1 MVDLELP
8 GAEEAVGLVALRRQ
22 IDRLELEF
30 SRLAASFSW
39 SRYWDLEGFNSAID
53 WMRFNCQ
60 MTSTA
65 AADRISVG
73 EHITDMPQSTRAMEA
88 GEIGFAHMTVMSR
101 TVDAVGS
108 AFDESQLLPLALENS
123 PGKFHYKCMHYRHS
137 VDARAYADM
146 QTEEAENRRLRL
158 SRAEDGSLL
167 ISGALD
173 PIGGALV
180 RTALEPLAKP
190 SGKFDHRQIEQR
202 YADAL
207 VELASHGGTQKV
219 QLQVTTSLETLKG
232 LAGAPAAEMEFSL
245 PISSKTVERLAC
257 DCSVTRVLL
266 NQKSVVIDVGQA
278 ERTIKGP
285 KRRAL
290 NARDGHCQWLG
301 CERPASACDGHHF
314 VHWKDGGGDD
324 LENLILLCARHH
336 WKVHEGGW
344 QLVKTDEGR
353 VLPIAPTPTFGFPRA
368 PD

>member
-30 SRLAASFSW
+30 SRLATSFAW
-39 SRYWDLEGFNSAID
+39 SKYWDLEGFNSPLD
-53 WMRFNCQ
+53 WLRFNCQ

-73 EHITDMPQSTRAMEA
+73 EHLTDMPQSTRAMEA
-88 GEIGFAHMTVMSR
+88 GEIGFAHMSVMAR
-101 TVDAVGS
+101 TADAVGS

-137 VDARAYADM
+137 VDARAYADV

-173 PIGGALV
+173 PIGGAVV
-180 RTALEPLAKP
+180 RTALEPLARP
-190 SGKFDHRQIEQR
+190 SGTFDRRQIEQR

-207 VELASHGGTQKV
+207 VELATHGGTQKV

-245 PISSKTVERLAC
+245 PISSRTVERLAC

-301 CERPASACDGHHF
+301 C
-314 VHWKDGGGDD
+314 
-324 LENLILLCARHH
+324 
-336 WKVHEGGW
+336 
-344 QLVKTDEGR
+344 
-353 VLPIAPTPTFGFPRA
+353 
-368 PD
+368 